1 MRRQSLFSLAGS
13 VSLLSVFAL
22 SGCNNSPPA
31 VPPTGTQSAASATEE
46 HDHAAHAHPTEGPH
60 HGDLVELG
68 NEEYHAEIVHGDGGE
83 VTVYVLDS
91 HAEKAVPIDA
101 TEVVINLTHDG
112 NAEQFKLPATPDAG
126 DPAGKSSKFSLKDAE
141 LAGDLDAEGTAAKLV
156 LSINGTS
163 YTGKIEHHHEGEGHD
178 HAHEKTEK

>member
-1 MRRQSLFSLAGS
+1 MRRQFLFSLAGS

-31 VPPTGTQSAASATEE
+31 APASGTAASATAE
-46 HDHAAHAHPTEGPH
+46 HAHPTEGPH

-68 NEEYHAEIVHGDGGE
+68 NEEYHAEIVHSAGGE

-101 TEVVINLTHDG
+101 TEVVINLTHDRQ
-112 NAEQFKLPATPDAG
+112 AEQFKLPATPDAG
-126 DPAGKSSKFSLKDAE
+126 DPAGKSSKFSLKDEE

-156 LSINGTS
+156 VSISGKS